1 VTELKRELGARD
13 LTLFAVAT
21 ITGARWIPA
30 AAHAGSGSILLWFLA
45 ALFFLI
51 PLAIAVASLTVRQ
64 PEAGG
69 IYLWARRDFGPWH
82 GFLAFWVY
90 WMSTVI
96 WFPSAAVFYT
106 SAAVYML
113 GPHYAH
119 LSGDRVYLTT
129 ASLIVIW
136 LGLGTNIVGVK
147 IGKWTENAGAIAAW
161 VLGTVL
167 VVVAALMWKRV
178 GPATQFHLLPDM
190 NWGTVN
196 FWASIAY
203 GVTGFEVIGMMGAEI
218 RNPARDIPKA
228 AWYSSIFVTLFYA
241 GTTAA
246 LLVMLQP
253 EKISELNGLAE
264 ATEHAGTV
272 LGAGWLPALIA
283 ALVVGSAIGQFG
295 GLGSSVARMPVAAGV
310 DNLLPP
316 AFARLHPRWATPH
329 IAMITFG
336 VLSSALL
343 ILIQLGDTARAA
355 YETLVSLMVIVGFL
369 PFLYIFASAW
379 IAGKRLSAVSGQAVT
394 LLAVGL
400 SLVPPADTHVWLFE
414 GKLALGTLAV
424 IASAFVV
431 YRRAANQS

>member
-1 VTELKRELGARD
+1 
-13 LTLFAVAT
+13 
-21 ITGARWIPA
+21 
-30 AAHAGSGSILLWFLA
+30 
-45 ALFFLI
+45 
-51 PLAIAVASLTVRQ
+51 
-64 PEAGG
+64 
-69 IYLWARRDFGPWH
+69 
-82 GFLAFWVY
+82 
-90 WMSTVI
+90 MSTVI

-113 GPHYAH
+113 GPRYAH
-119 LSGDRVYLTT
+119 LSGDRAYLLV

-136 LGLGTNIVGVK
+136 VGLGTNVVGLKV
-147 IGKWTENAGAIAAW
+147 GKWTENTGAIAAW
-161 VLGTVL
+161 ILGAVL
-167 VVVAALMWKRV
+167 VVMAALMWQRV
-178 GPATQFHLLPDM
+178 GSATHFHVLPDL

-264 ATEHAGTV
+264 ATEHVGTV

-295 GLGSSVARMPVAAGV
+295 GLGASVARMPVAAGV
-310 DNLLPP
+310 DNLLP
-316 AFARLHPRWATPH
+316 ATFARVHPRWATPH

-336 VLSSALL
+336 ALASLLL

-379 IAGKRLSAVSGQAVT
+379 VAGKRLSAVSGWAVT
-394 LLAVGL
+394 LLALGC

-414 GKLALGTLAV
+414 GKLARRNRSRNRLSVPGLPQSFTAEAV
-424 IASAFVV
+424 PSNPF
-431 YRRAANQS
+431 RAATVARAV